1 MLSSTRVGNKG
12 WYEFDITEAYN
23 YWLRPGMSNYG
34 LLFKMRVES
43 ASENYW
49 RQFASATYS
58 DSSKLPYI
66 TVVYDEPVSIDINPE
81 SIRLYVNETFQPAV
95 RANPAGAAL
104 GTAYW
109 SSSNTGVVTVNS
121 TTGKMTAVSSG
132 TAVITVSIY
141 TGTSTATGSCSVSVF
156 SGTPPVKT
164 DTVYHIFNA
173 NSTKPVSPREG
184 NLTDG
189 GQVWQEGY
197 RPENAYYQKW
207 KAIRLFNGYYVLR
220 SEQSP
225 NLALS
230 GLGDSLQL
238 KDIGSSNSYS
248 DVPTH
253 AQWNITGSVGSGLRM
268 TVRSSGKSICI
279 QNNAV
284 WSGENILIGST
295 GSKSREFLFIEPWLY
310 VPTTGVTLQDP
321 IYIMKNGGYICM
333 PQITPANATFK
344 RVIWSW
350 EERGNTTD
358 TGITMSNYAWGEST
372 ASYTGTVVT
381 GKKEGVY
388 WLRAYCA
395 DTNYSDTVDV
405 DVHFLESGPYYFK
418 NRESNKY
425 MSVQEHSQADGAQ
438 IVQESF
444 KGEVWQEF
452 YLERDF
458 TTGYIRIKN
467 RNSNKYLGVEN
478 NSSAHDTDIKQYAY
492 SKNSAGQQFK
502 IERISG
508 GETIKIIPRTGEGLS
523 PQRVVCVANYVIN
536 SDGVHIQQRDFG
548 ANDGYYR
555 DEWYAYKF
563 DRSSDFGKLVV
574 NMQKLYELA
583 QEYSELQHSLN
594 PDAPEINPTELTMQY
609 IRRDKYNSNYS
620 GGIEW
625 ILATGTIDNKFV
637 DRVERL
643 SPELHT
649 YFLHSE
655 EWIINLPNANEDKI
669 DITHLAAIY
678 NSLLYDSIAPIH
690 YEDDVDDLSGWGGDL
705 RSSVP
710 VIMRDVN
717 YSDDYNTVYNATYN
731 YIGTGGNFNMP
742 DLLADVDAYNLYKM
756 TKPDSPAARFFEY
769 YYEGGYLKRFTDFI
783 GNKSYANIYNRCE
796 RMITMVPLE
805 WFWAIKKVDENGNDT
820 NEDLILTDTQIE
832 AICDAYTT
840 YIIDQTANE

>member
-1 MLSSTRVGNKG
+1 MDVYRTGANWTASSATWNSSSSSTYSGAVLLSSTRVGNKG

-49 RQFASATYS
+49 RQFASAAYS

-253 AQWNITGSVGSGLRM
+253 AQWNITGSAGSGLRM

-284 WSGENILIGST
+284 WSGENILVGST
-295 GSKSREFLFIEPWLY
+295 GSKSREFLFIEPSRY

-321 IYIMKNGGYICM
+321 IYIMKNGSYICM

-358 TGITMSNYAWGEST
+358 TGITMSDYAWGEST

-405 DVHFLESGPYYFK
+405 DVHFISEGWSNIVNRGTQKYIDINNQSTEINATAVQWDANNQNSQLFYISRDAVTGKIRFK
-418 NRESNKY
+418 NMKSNY
-425 MSVQEHSQADGAQ
+425 
-438 IVQESF
+438 
-444 KGEVWQEF
+444 
-452 YLERDF
+452 YL
-458 TTGYIRIKN
+458 
-467 RNSNKYLGVEN
+467 SVEN
-478 NSSAHDTDIKQYAY
+478 NSYEQDALIRQMPYNKASI
-492 SKNSAGQQFK
+492 GQQFD
-502 IERISG
+502 IVA
-508 GETIKIIPRTGEGLS
+508 TDNNAVKIIPMTGSGLS
-523 PQRVVCVANYVIN
+523 PQKVVAVGHYLLNSNGVAIKQRSYDDPNIPNYV
-536 SDGVHIQQRDFG
+536 
-548 ANDGYYR
+548 
-555 DEWYAYKF
+555 DEWF
-563 DRSSDFGKLVV
+563 
-574 NMQKLYELA
+574 
-583 QEYSELQHSLN
+583 
-594 PDAPEINPTELTMQY
+594 
-609 IRRDKYNSNYS
+609 
-620 GGIEW
+620 
-625 ILATGTIDNKFV
+625 
-637 DRVERL
+637 
-643 SPELHT
+643 
-649 YFLHSE
+649 
-655 EWIINLPNANEDKI
+655 IINLKNSVNVIYDYGYTLRFSNYKQRMVESLERVRYNFMNRFGIIIDFNISTTPFQSIADTCPTANGGAEKIMYNNLCTCGNFTNDCYNIHHKNAYK
-669 DITHLAAIY
+669 Y
-678 NSLLYDSIAPIH
+678 YDSIPTPNISLNTTLCFTGHIVCNINNGLHQTSILGLGAESGKVVIFDRNDSGINALSALISH
-690 YEDDVDDLSGWGGDL
+690 ELGHLYGLAHHDDLAVYPNQKIFYDQPDCVMGG
-705 RSSVP
+705 
-710 VIMRDVN
+710 N
-717 YSDDYNTVYNATYN
+717 GNASDDDMEQLNQDLTYCN
-731 YIGTGGNFNMP
+731 ICTEKIIAN
-742 DLLADVDAYNLYKM
+742 
-756 TKPDSPAARFFEY
+756 S
-769 YYEGGYLKRFTDFI
+769 KRFKH
-783 GNKSYANIYNRCE
+783 N
-796 RMITMVPLE
+796 
-805 WFWAIKKVDENGNDT
+805 
-820 NEDLILTDTQIE
+820 
-832 AICDAYTT
+832 
-840 YIIDQTANE
+840 

>member
-268 TVRSSGKSICI
+268 TVRISGKSICR

-555 DEWYAYKF
+555 DEWYIV
-563 DRSSDFGKLVV
+563 KLNQNDEVIK
-574 NMQKLYELA
+574 NIQKLHNIAREYYPASDDLA
-583 QEYSELQHSLN
+583 IRYTLQF
-594 PDAPEINPTELTMQY
+594 
-609 IRRDKYNSNYS
+609 IRRIQYYDSLFFWAAGSIDQDFVEYVKNKDNYLYEYFSNYNVQE
-620 GGIEW
+620 GFYYTTPDG
-625 ILATGTIDNKFV
+625 
-637 DRVERL
+637 
-643 SPELHT
+643 
-649 YFLHSE
+649 
-655 EWIINLPNANEDKI
+655 DKI
-669 DITHLAAIY
+669 DIPHFAATYAVYQY
-678 NSLLYDSIAPIH
+678 NSLGEFADILI
-690 YEDDVDDLSGWGGDL
+690 EEKVDNLGGWAGDL
-705 RSSVP
+705 RSMIPCVLYE
-710 VIMRDVN
+710 VN
-717 YSDDYNTVYNATYN
+717 YSIDYNTVYNEAKKQ
-731 YIGTGGNFNMP
+731 IGADEKVSLFSIQ
-742 DLLADVDAYNLYKM
+742 DLLADIDAYNVYRL
-756 TKPDSPAARFFEY
+756 TKIDNDSIGGALIDY
-769 YYEGGYLKRFTDFI
+769 YHLGGCLKRLTDFSQ
-783 GNKSYANIYNRCE
+783 NKNRNEIYNWSKD
-796 RMITMVPLE
+796 MMTDVAVHTVWP
-805 WFWAIKKVDENGNDT
+805 IKKVVKSGSGYTKTDET
-820 NEDLILTDTQIE
+820 LTVTDTQMN
-832 AICDAYTT
+832 AICAAFAD
-840 YIIDQTANE
+840 YIWAKVQSE